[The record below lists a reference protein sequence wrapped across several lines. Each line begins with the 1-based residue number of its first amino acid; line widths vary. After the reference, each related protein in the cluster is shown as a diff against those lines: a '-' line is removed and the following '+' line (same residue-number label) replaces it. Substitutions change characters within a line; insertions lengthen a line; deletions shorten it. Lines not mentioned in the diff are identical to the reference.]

1 MQVADLILVLCTTPQ
16 KDSCTSQTEDFR
28 GKMAVMA
35 ADAGDIATAVDLAQW
50 VLIRTSHAALLQAV
64 TWEV

>member
-35 ADAGDIATAVDLAQW
+35 ADAGDIATAVDLAQ
-50 VLIRTSHAALLQAV
+50 
-64 TWEV
+64 